1 VFHACSDGDDFN
13 AKVSRDKN
21 QDLFRGA
28 GVGKSTCPFDIHTI
42 AKYLCTTS
50 VIATC
55 RDPRNKDSY
64 FRVAVL
70 TPSCKAPMIPS
81 TEDPMKLKVVIES
94 SEEGGFTVYVPSL
107 PGCVSEGE
115 TEQEAM
121 QNIREAIELYLEP
134 VDDDL
139 AGIGKDVREIVL

>member
-1 VFHACSDGDDFN
+1 
-13 AKVSRDKN
+13 
-21 QDLFRGA
+21 
-28 GVGKSTCPFDIHTI
+28 
-42 AKYLCTTS
+42 
-50 VIATC
+50 
-55 RDPRNKDSY
+55 
-64 FRVAVL
+64 
-70 TPSCKAPMIPS
+70 MIPS
-81 TEDPMKLKVVIES
+81 TEDPVKLKVVIES